1 MGSRVAST
9 GPAIVGFLWNPDV
22 IWDLLLLEIE
32 TQSYW
37 TPILARWIFTPS
49 LVRGAFPGGGASIV
63 KTHRGFRPP
72 ALCVLILH
80 SHDPEGRTR
89 LTSVISTRIT
99 WNR

>member
-9 GPAIVGFLWNPDV
+9 GPAIMGFLCNPDV
-22 IWDLLLLEIE
+22 IWGLLLLDIE

-63 KTHRGFRPP
+63 KTHCGFRPLLRVFSP
-72 ALCVLILH
+72 CTAMTLRAAHALL
-80 SHDPEGRTR
+80 P
-89 LTSVISTRIT
+89 
-99 WNR
+99 